1 MQNRSASL
9 LILIWLA
16 VIVSGCLL
24 LDHPPAPVPAFAPQA
39 EFSADRALAYLNDF
53 AQRPHPVGTP
63 EHDRVRDYLVGQIR
77 NLGLTPEIQRTTGVT
92 PIYQVSGLVENII
105 ARLKGTGGGADALML
120 AAHYDSVPAG
130 PGAGDDGAGVAAL
143 LETMHALRAGPAL
156 HNDIIF
162 LLTDGEEE
170 GMLGAS
176 AFVDEHPWAKNVR
189 VAANFEGRGNAGVS
203 QLFETSVGNRHLIQ
217 LLSEAVPHAAGSSF
231 AYEVYKHMPNDTD
244 MTVFKKSGAAGLN
257 FAFMGH
263 WEAYH
268 TPLDNPQALDRG
280 SLQRHGD
287 YALGLAHK
295 LGDANLNQLQAPV
308 DSVYFSIPG
317 GLFLHYPSSNIWPL
331 VILAAVAFLGSC
343 IYASGSYQTGIWKIF
358 MATLANLGVL
368 LLLMLTAFAFV
379 KAVDRLHLTVLPAGD
394 VAKSVPY
401 VFSLIALLSGLATA
415 IYKTLGRKLTWP
427 ALFLGSATVLL
438 LLNIAAARW
447 FAGGSYV
454 LVWPLLAVLLAAVF
468 AAFNRQKTSLLMTIA
483 LCLLALLPLVI
494 FVPLLRGF
502 YEGLGL
508 SSFVPLLALA
518 FGLLVLGILPLLEAL
533 LRVSGRVF
541 PASMF
546 FAACNCKSSAP
557 A

>member
-1 MQNRSASL
+1 
-9 LILIWLA
+9 
-16 VIVSGCLL
+16 
-24 LDHPPAPVPAFAPQA
+24 
-39 EFSADRALAYLNDF
+39 
-53 AQRPHPVGTP
+53 
-63 EHDRVRDYLVGQIR
+63 
-77 NLGLTPEIQRTTGVT
+77 
-92 PIYQVSGLVENII
+92 
-105 ARLKGTGGGADALML
+105 
-120 AAHYDSVPAG
+120 
-130 PGAGDDGAGVAAL
+130 
-143 LETMHALRAGPAL
+143 
-156 HNDIIF
+156 
-162 LLTDGEEE
+162 
-170 GMLGAS
+170 
-176 AFVDEHPWAKNVR
+176 
-189 VAANFEGRGNAGVS
+189 
-203 QLFETSVGNRHLIQ
+203 
-217 LLSEAVPHAAGSSF
+217 
-231 AYEVYKHMPNDTD
+231 
-244 MTVFKKSGAAGLN
+244 
-257 FAFMGH
+257 
-263 WEAYH
+263 
-268 TPLDNPQALDRG
+268 
-280 SLQRHGD
+280 
-287 YALGLAHK
+287 
-295 LGDANLNQLQAPV
+295 
-308 DSVYFSIPG
+308 
-317 GLFLHYPSSNIWPL
+317 
-331 VILAAVAFLGSC
+331 
-343 IYASGSYQTGIWKIF
+343 

-546 FAACNCKSSAP
+546 FAAVLLFSFGAFTTRYSNAHPMPDPLTYALDADTHKALWAAVSSRVDAWTSQYLGTSPLHAKPRPASILTGCHSNSCSTMRLRFLYSRHKWKCCRIPFKETFESYACASPQLVTPALFPSKSRKTKSSMAGSTATSSAGRRSP
-557 A
+557 AGTGTENGHSITPIFPPTESSYDCKPRVRAR